1 MSFVSLS
8 KGLALESRHLEGAD
22 RPTQRLREV
31 AICGSL
37 AAGTVISKKL
47 DGCRRCVVD
56 VDVDE

>member
-1 MSFVSLS
+1 VCSGPLFEMSFVSLS

-37 AAGTVISKKL
+37 L
-47 DGCRRCVVD
+47 
-56 VDVDE
+56 EQEQW